1 MIGVGNE
8 SFFKVGIYLRL
19 SRDDE
24 GYGTSES
31 IKNQKDFLVKYV
43 SNKSNWILVDIYQD
57 DGYTGTNFDR
67 PDFIRMKQ
75 DVEDGKINLIITKDL
90 SRLGRDY
97 IDTGYYVE
105 KYFPSKQVRY
115 IAVNDGVDT
124 FEKYNS
130 NNDMGAF
137 KFVVNDMYAKD
148 ISKKVRTAIRTK
160 AEKGDYI
167 GAFTPYGYKKCS
179 DDKTKIEID
188 EEAAENVRFIFN
200 EYANGKG
207 LTYIANELNKRKI
220 LCPSIYKQKTSNF
233 HCKTRSGLWG
243 HDTVRKIL
251 TNRVYTGDLEQRKGE
266 VISYKVKK
274 YITLPDNEHI
284 IIQDNHEA
292 IIDKDTFKLAQDIL
306 HLKAHK
312 NSHEQVRTHLLSGL
326 LYCPRCGARYK
337 YQIQSGM
344 KEKDMVAICSNYTR
358 HGKDYCERIG
368 MRESVLNQTVK
379 DDLRRLAKEKINT
392 EELEK
397 IDGLNARKREAS
409 KIAKLKN
416 DCERRITDIDRIIKQ
431 SYEDKVLG
439 VITTEEFNEIIT
451 NYRMEKE
458 TLTEKITRY
467 NNEINNTSGNKKDDM
482 VTQIIKSIT
491 DFENVDKSTL
501 LSLIEKIEIIDKE
514 SIKIYYRFNDSIN

>member
-1 MIGVGNE
+1 MIGINE

-43 SNKSNWILVDIYQD
+43 SNKDNWVLVDIYQD

-67 PDFIRMKQ
+67 PGFIKMKQ
-75 DVEDGKINLIITKDL
+75 DIDDGRINLVITKDL

-160 AEKGDYI
+160 AEKGEYI

-179 DDKTKIEID
+179 TDKTRIEID
-188 EEAAENVRFIFN
+188 EEAAEVVRFIFN

-207 LTYIANELNKRKI
+207 LTYIANVLNKKKI

-251 TNRVYTGDLEQRKGE
+251 TNRIYIGDLEQRKGE

-274 YITLPDNEHI
+274 YITLPDKEHI
-284 IIQDNHEA
+284 IIEENHEA
-292 IIDKDTFKLAQDIL
+292 IIDKNIFSLVQDIL
-306 HLKAHK
+306 KLKSHK
-312 NSHEQVRTHLLSGL
+312 TSHEQVRTHLLSGIL
-326 LYCPRCGARYK
+326 FCPRCGARYK

-344 KEKDMVAICSNYTR
+344 KDNDMVAVCSNYTR
-358 HGKDYCERIG
+358 HGKDYCKRIA
-368 MRESVLNQTVK
+368 MKESVLDKTVK
-379 DDLRRLAKEKINT
+379 DDLKRLAKEKLNID
-392 EELEK
+392 ELKKVDDLKSKKKE
-397 IDGLNARKREAS
+397 IS
-409 KIAKLKN
+409 KIEKLKS
-416 DCERRITDIDRIIKQ
+416 DCERRIVDIDKIIKQ

-439 VITTEEFNEIIT
+439 VLSPTEFNEIIT

-458 TLTEKITRY
+458 TLNDRVSKY
-467 NNEINNTSGNKKDDM
+467 NNEINNTCDNKKDDR
-482 VTQIIKSIT
+482 VTEIIKSIT
-491 DFENVDKSTL
+491 DFENIDKSVI

-514 SIKIYYRFNDSIN
+514 TIKIYYRFNESIN